1 VRVAHAV
8 IDLERPPT
16 YWPVG
21 PNGVVSAARPMSGL
35 VSWEAGKSVGHS
47 SGANNR

>member
-35 VSWEAGKSVGHS
+35 VSWEAGNTMGS
-47 SGANNR
+47 